1 MKLFNG
7 FWNGK
12 IIYEVNKTTSK
23 LSDNISNDL
32 IKRGMEFVGSTI
44 IYSYLQAIGIVYVQ
58 VLDFFMYNG

>member
-44 IYSYLQAIGIVYVQ
+44 IYSYLQAIGIVYVH